1 MGFNCGIVGL
11 PNVGKST
18 LFNALTATAQA
29 EAANYPFCTIEPN
42 AGRVAVPDPR
52 LGELSRLAK
61 SASVVPTYLEFVD
74 IAGLVRGASKGEGLG
89 NKFLSHIRE
98 VDAICHVLRCFDGGE
113 VTHVEGSIDPVR
125 DAEIVETELLLADL
139 ESVERRLDTTE
150 KRAKGG
156 DKEART
162 LLAVLEPVVA
172 VLREGH
178 PARTAQITED
188 QMPAFRHLQL
198 ITAKPV
204 LYICN
209 VDEDSAATGNAHTS
223 AVAEMA
229 ARTGAAAVIVSAE
242 IEAEVAQLEDT
253 EERAEFL
260 EGLGLDETGLSRVIR
275 AGYDL
280 LHLITFFTAGPKE
293 TRAWTVAQ
301 GATAPEAAGRIHTDF
316 QKGFIRAETIAYADY
331 IAQGGE
337 QGAKEAGRMRQE
349 GRDYIVKDGDVM
361 LFRFNV

>member
-42 AGRVAVPDPR
+42 SGRVAVPDTR
-52 LGELSRLAK
+52 LGELATLAK
-61 SASVVPTYLEFVD
+61 SANVVPTYLEFVD

-98 VDAICHVLRCFDGGE
+98 VDAVCHVLRCFDGGE

-139 ESVERRLDTTE
+139 DSMERRLDTTE

-156 DKEART
+156 DKEARAQ
-162 LLAVLEPVVA
+162 LAVLEPVVA
-172 VLREGH
+172 VLREGQ
-178 PARTAQITED
+178 PARTAKISDD
-188 QMPAFRHLQL
+188 QMVAFRQLQL

-209 VDEDSAATGNAHTS
+209 VDEDSAATGNAHTA
-223 AVAEMA
+223 AVEKMA
-229 ARTGAAAVIVSAE
+229 AGIGAAAVIVSAE
-242 IEAEVAQLEDT
+242 IEAEVAQLEDPD
-253 EERAEFL
+253 ERAEFL
-260 EGLGLDETGLSRVIR
+260 EGLGLEETGLSRVIR
-275 AGYDL
+275 AGYEL
-280 LHLITFFTAGPKE
+280 LHLITFFTVGPKE

-301 GATAPEAAGRIHTDF
+301 GATAPEAAGRIHSDF
-316 QKGFIRAETIAYADY
+316 QKGFIRAETIAYAAY
-331 IAQGGE
+331 IEQGGE

-349 GRDYIVKDGDVM
+349 GRDYIAKDGDVM